1 MSSQQEFDALQRA
14 LRDPTSETDD
24 LEKTEWHGVGRK
36 YWWRAQV
43 AAESTRNFFT
53 EGRRRSDASVAL
65 RHA

>member
-24 LEKTEWHGVGRK
+24 LEKTGWNGVGRK

-53 EGRRRSDASVAL
+53 EGRRRPDASVAL
-65 RHA
+65 RNA